1 MRRYLA
7 IFFGLAGA
15 VCFAGVVQA
24 RGGGSGGGS
33 HNTGANVHGP
43 TVSTGNVRAAP
54 GGPSTAR
61 KSGTG
66 SKIHVQPFIIRKYY
80 DKSSPVLN

>member
-1 MRRYLA
+1 MKRYLA
-7 IFFGLAGA
+7 IFLGLAGA
-15 VCFAGVVQA
+15 ICFAGTSVVQA

-54 GGPSTAR
+54 GGPSSAR

-66 SKIHVQPFIIRKYY
+66 SKIQVQPFKFIKHY
-80 DKSSPVLN
+80 DKASP